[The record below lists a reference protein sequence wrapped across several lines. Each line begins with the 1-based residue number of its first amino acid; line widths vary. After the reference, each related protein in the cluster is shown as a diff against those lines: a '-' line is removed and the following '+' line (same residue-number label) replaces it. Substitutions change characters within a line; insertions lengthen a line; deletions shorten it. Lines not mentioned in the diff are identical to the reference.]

1 MRRHVEFL
9 LCTLY
14 VYIKALIITVVE
26 LSAKSTIKLSG
37 EVVKNRPIDSLYH
50 DWDHDWEMIM

>member
-1 MRRHVEFL
+1 VEFL